1 MSAPAEV
8 LGAQARTDQPVA
20 APVRTPTTLIEERF
34 RARAGERDDVV
45 ITELLLPCG
54 ALDPE
59 LVNRAL
65 PTLVQALPM
74 LTARF
79 ERPAPWHFTT
89 HARVSGRLDPED
101 QVHLHPVG
109 TDLDAL
115 HLALTERH
123 GRIEDNKLWSCHFIP
138 GVTSDCL
145 LIAAHHIV
153 CDGPSLARLLGTLMY
168 LVQGGDLPAG
178 PDIDALVRERHQVI
192 DAAVSYGGE
201 DNLRWDSG
209 DACGFP
215 VRYDDAGWGALGYA
229 RVEMARVADHARGL
243 GVSVNE
249 FALAAVAVTSARWL
263 VETSGRPPQEQ
274 LIIRFPVNLRPSHD
288 RAMGFGNTTGY
299 ADTVTAPF
307 DAGLREVLAQVR
319 SSMDRQP
326 AVLARNGQRR
336 FAVPAY
342 GRLLDLVPAALR
354 PAAFALGSGRNPS
367 AWLSNVGWIDNE
379 MTRQAIGLRGGML
392 RRSPSPPL
400 ILLAG
405 FGDALHLTG
414 SLPASVAN
422 EKESAMFFQLFAEVC
437 ETGE

>member
-1 MSAPAEV
+1 MSAPIEV
-8 LGAQARTDQPVA
+8 RDEPRQADEPVIA
-20 APVRTPTTLIEERF
+20 AVRTPTTLIEERF
-34 RARAGERDDVV
+34 RARAADREDVV

-59 LVNRAL
+59 RVSQAL
-65 PTLVQALPM
+65 PRLVRALPM

-79 ERPAPWHFTT
+79 ERPAPWAFTT

-101 QVHLHPVG
+101 QVHVHEVG

-115 HLALTERH
+115 HLELTQRH
-123 GRIEDNKLWSCHFIP
+123 GAIEDNKLWSCHFIP
-138 GVTSDCL
+138 GATSDCL
-145 LIAAHHIV
+145 LLAAHHII
-153 CDGPSLARLLGTLMY
+153 CDGPSLARLVGTLMY
-168 LVQGGDLPAG
+168 LIEGGDLPPG
-178 PDIDALVRERHQVI
+178 PDMDVLVRERHDVVA
-192 DAAVSYGGE
+192 AAVAYGG
-201 DNLRWDSG
+201 DSGLRWDASE
-209 DACGFP
+209 ACGFP

-229 RVEMARVADHARGL
+229 RVEMACVADHARSL

-249 FALAAVAVTSARWL
+249 FALAAVAATSARWL
-263 VETSGRPPQEQ
+263 VETSGRPSRDQ
-274 LIIRFPVNLRPSHD
+274 LVIRFPVNLRPSRD

-299 ADTVTAPF
+299 ADAVTAPF
-307 DAGLREVLAQVR
+307 DAELRDVLGQVR
-319 SSMDRQP
+319 ASMESQP

-336 FAVPAY
+336 FTVPTY

-354 PAAFALGSGRNPS
+354 PAAFSLGAGREPS
-367 AWLSNVGWIDNE
+367 AWLSNVGWVDNE

-414 SLPASVAN
+414 SLPAGVAD
-422 EKESAMFFQLFAEVC
+422 EKESAMFFQLFAETC
-437 ETGE
+437 ERGQ

>member
-1 MSAPAEV
+1 MSP
-8 LGAQARTDQPVA
+8 ARTDQPVA

-34 RARAGERDDVV
+34 RARAGGRDDVV

-54 ALDPE
+54 MLDPE
-59 LVNRAL
+59 LVNRSL
-65 PTLVQALPM
+65 PRLVQALPM

-101 QVHLHPVG
+101 QVHLHPTG
-109 TDLDAL
+109 TNLDAL

-123 GRIEDNKLWSCHFIP
+123 GAIEDNKLWSCHFIP
-138 GVTSDCL
+138 GSHSDCL

-153 CDGPSLARLLGTLMY
+153 CDGPSLARLLGTLMH
-168 LVQGGDLPAG
+168 LVQGGELPAG
-178 PDIDALVRERHQVI
+178 PDIATLVRERHQVV
-192 DAAVSYGGE
+192 DAAVAYGGE
-201 DNLRWDSG
+201 DNLGWDASE
-209 DACGFP
+209 ACGFP
-215 VRYDDAGWGALGYA
+215 VRYDDAGWGTLGYA
-229 RVEMARVADHARGL
+229 RVEMAGVAEHARGL

-263 VETSGRPPQEQ
+263 VETSGRPQQDQ
-274 LIIRFPVNLRPSHD
+274 LVIRFPVNLRPSHD

-307 DAGLREVLAQVR
+307 EADLREVLAHVR
-319 SSMDRQP
+319 ASMDRQP

-336 FAVPAY
+336 FAVPSY

-354 PAAFALGSGRNPS
+354 PAAFSLGAGRKPS
-367 AWLSNVGWIDNE
+367 AWLSNVGWVDNE
-379 MTRQAIGLRGGML
+379 MTRRAIGLRGGML

-400 ILLAG
+400 VLLAG

-414 SLPASVAN
+414 SLPAGVAN
-422 EKESAMFFQLFAEVC
+422 EKESAMFFQMFAQVC
-437 ETGE
+437 EIGE